1 MQKIEIRS
9 FTDKDFRKEY
19 GIPLELSVDPEQI
32 SFGKN
37 IFYREDKQLG
47 STGGDNR
54 IHRYPLARTDHDR
67 MSDL

>member
-37 IFYREDKQLG
+37 IF
-47 STGGDNR
+47 
-54 IHRYPLARTDHDR
+54 IVRT
-67 MSDL
+67 SSLEVPEVT